1 MARDEKFTKLAK
13 EILEEVGGKE
23 NIKNLAHCATRLRFN
38 LKDENVPK
46 DEKIKEIKG
55 VLGVIRA
62 GGQLQ
67 VIIGQDVSKVYG
79 EACEIIGIKSNNVI
93 EEDNKTKETIT
104 IKSILN
110 KVLDVLSGSLVP
122 AIPVITASA
131 FFKMFTALLGPTML
145 NVISEKSDFYVLS
158 SFVGDAGFYFFP
170 VIIGYTSAK
179 KFKVSPIMGI
189 MLGGIMLHPTFTALI
204 GKEFSVY
211 GIPCSVQN
219 YGSTILPIIL
229 SVWVM
234 SYVERFFN
242 KYLPSALRSV
252 FAPAST
258 IAVMLPITL
267 CVLGPAG
274 SFLGNYIGN
283 GIIALGSVAGFL
295 GVAIIGATFEF
306 LVMSGMH
313 MILISVLFQIFAT
326 AGHENF
332 VAVGMAAATYA
343 VAGMCLGAALRI
355 KDSEQKSLSFGFLVS
370 LLVGGITEPGL
381 YGVGVRYKRPLIGLV
396 AGGFVGGLYMGIL
409 HLGHYTLV
417 PATNII
423 GILAFTGN
431 GIFNLVN
438 GIIGCIISVI
448 VAAVVTYFFGFDK
461 NDPIV
466 KGN

>member
-1 MARDEKFTKLAK
+1 MAKDEKFMRLAK
-13 EILEEVGGKE
+13 AILEEVGEKE
-23 NIKNLAHCATRLRFN
+23 NIMNVAHCATRLRFN
-38 LKDENVPK
+38 LRDENVPN

-67 VIIGQDVSKVYG
+67 VIIGQDVSKVYAEVCKITG
-79 EACEIIGIKSNNVI
+79 FRGNNMIDEDDKPKEKITVKSVLNR
-93 EEDNKTKETIT
+93 
-104 IKSILN
+104 IL
-110 KVLDVLSGSLVP
+110 DALSGSLVP

-131 FFKMFTALLGPTML
+131 FFKMLAALLGPSMF
-145 NVISEKSDFYVLS
+145 NIISDKSDFYVLS
-158 SFVGDAGFYFFP
+158 TFVGDAGFYFFP
-170 VIIGYTSAK
+170 ILIGYTSAK

-189 MLGGIMLHPTFTALI
+189 LLGGIMLHPTFTGLI

-242 KYLPSALRSV
+242 KYLHSALRSV
-252 FAPAST
+252 FAPAFT
-258 IAVMLPITL
+258 IAVMLPIAL

-274 SFLGNYIGN
+274 SFLGNYVCN
-283 GIIALGSVAGFL
+283 GIIALGGLAGFL

-313 MILISVLFQIFAT
+313 MILIAFLFQVFAT

-355 KDSEQKSLSFGFLVS
+355 KDSEQKSLSFGFLIS

-381 YGVGVRYKRPLIGLV
+381 YGVGVRYKKPLLGLV

-409 HLGHYTLV
+409 HLGHYTLI
-417 PATNII
+417 PSTNII

-431 GIFNLVN
+431 GVANLVN